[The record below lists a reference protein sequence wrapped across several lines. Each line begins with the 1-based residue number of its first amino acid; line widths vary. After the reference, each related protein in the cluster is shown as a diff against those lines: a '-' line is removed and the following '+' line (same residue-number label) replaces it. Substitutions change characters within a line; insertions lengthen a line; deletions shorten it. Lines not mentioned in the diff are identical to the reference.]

1 MQRPAAPAAAPA
13 EGTRGLHSPL
23 RAGGCIPRPSPGL
36 KTGLGLEL
44 PFLELLVDTGSIPQ
58 GRAHLDFFIF
68 FFPLNAIRSGSAE
81 MNSVAR
87 CTELGY

>member
-23 RAGGCIPRPSPGL
+23 RAGGCIPRPSPGI

-44 PFLELLVDTGSIPQ
+44 PFLELLVDTGSIHQ
-58 GRAHLDFFIF
+58 GRAHLDFFF
-68 FFPLNAIRSGSAE
+68 FIYFFSPLTQSEA
-81 MNSVAR
+81 V
-87 CTELGY
+87 LLK